1 MITGDAGYRSRRFS
15 PVREIG
21 ACGGAAGFTRGE
33 RLIVARR
40 ERPIRALKI
49 RSKGSRFFQHA
60 ISSTRRERPI
70 EATVALALARERSLD
85 RTMLSR
91 SEMDAVRL

>member
-1 MITGDAGYRSRRFS
+1 MRRCGWIYERRASYR
-15 PVREIG
+15 P
-21 ACGGAAGFTRGE
+21 
-33 RLIVARR
+33 LARR

-70 EATVALALARERSLD
+70 EATVALALA
-85 RTMLSR
+85 LSTDNAIAIGDGR
-91 SEMDAVRL
+91 GAPINRGMQI